1 MKKILAAILCFCLLL
16 GTCAMGVSAAEKVY
30 SLTMGVH
37 KYSVNSTVSDGADI
51 ATVTYTRQ
59 KDGSTGSANRLYDIE
74 NGEKFTVSTA
84 LKDGQEAFYAF
95 LGWMDM
101 DGAII
106 SHETTIELTMDC
118 SKAVFAVYTE
128 CANRYVISYSYTGT
142 GSVSASCNKTAYAG
156 TDCLSVMHGSSVT
169 FKMSPSKDFYVSTI
183 KVDGEKVSM
192 LSYSVRTL
200 KAAVSDGNIKGV
212 FNAIIN
218 YVKFL
223 MGKEATYTL
232 ENVTAD
238 HTFAVSFQRPYFS

>member
-1 MKKILAAILCFCLLL
+1 MKKILAAMLCFCLLL
-16 GTCAMGVSAAEKVY
+16 GTCMLGSSAADKVY

-37 KYSVNSTVSDGADI
+37 KYSVNNTVSDGADI

-74 NGEKFTVSTA
+74 KDEKFTVTTA
-84 LKDGQEAFYAF
+84 IKDGQEAYYAF
-95 LGWMDM
+95 LGWIDM
-101 DGAII
+101 DGALI
-106 SHETTIELTMDC
+106 SHETTIELTMDS

-128 CANRYVISYSYTGT
+128 CANRYVITYTCTGT
-142 GSVSASCNKTAYAG
+142 GSVSASCNKTAYPG
-156 TDCLSVMHGSSVT
+156 VDCMSVMHGSSVT

-192 LSYSVRTL
+192 LAYSVRTL
-200 KAAVSDGNIKGV
+200 KKAVSDGNVKGA
-212 FNAIIN
+212 FNAVLN

-223 MGKEATYTL
+223 LGKDATYTL
-232 ENVTAD
+232 ENITAD